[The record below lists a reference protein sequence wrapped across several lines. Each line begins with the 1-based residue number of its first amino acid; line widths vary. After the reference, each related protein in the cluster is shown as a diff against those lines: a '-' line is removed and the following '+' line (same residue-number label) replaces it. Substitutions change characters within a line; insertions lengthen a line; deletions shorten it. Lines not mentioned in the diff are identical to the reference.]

1 MNALMTPEVLLTVLG
16 VALLM
21 LEAMGDIEARVVGR
35 LALIG
40 VAAITLFTFL
50 VPDLNEKWWSGLY
63 AWDPLAKF
71 FKIFFLIVTA
81 LIIWMGFELED
92 QWPVGRGEFYILPL
106 FTGAGLCLLASVND
120 FMVLFVAL
128 ELVTISFYILV
139 GYQRNQLASLE
150 AAVKYLIMG
159 ALSSAFLVM
168 GIAYVY
174 GLTGSTQFQAVL
186 QALLQGEPPKALYF
200 GILLVMTGL
209 LFKIAAVP
217 FHLWAPDVY
226 QGAPTPVTAFLS
238 IGSKAAGF
246 VLLIRVVLTGPFY
259 ATPVMEKLT
268 PLLAA
273 LAGAS
278 ILLGNLAAIPQT
290 NLKRLLAYSGIG
302 HAGYILAGL
311 IVTESQQSL
320 TAALVYLIA
329 YLLASGLAFVAIT
342 VIGLRIP
349 GEKIHSYA
357 GLSQRSPL
365 LAASLAIALVS
376 LAGIPPLVGFVGK
389 LGIFLALWEGGF
401 KWLFIIGVISA
412 VAGLYYYLGVVRSMY
427 WSEPLDP
434 DPIVVR
440 PVTSILLGVLIF
452 LVVFLGFWPKAI
464 YQMVQ
469 TCVRVEVVLP
479 KAP

>member
-1 MNALMTPEVLLTVLG
+1 
-16 VALLM
+16 
-21 LEAMGDIEARVVGR
+21 
-35 LALIG
+35 
-40 VAAITLFTFL
+40 
-50 VPDLNEKWWSGLY
+50 
-63 AWDPLAKF
+63 
-71 FKIFFLIVTA
+71 
-81 LIIWMGFELED
+81 
-92 QWPVGRGEFYILPL
+92 
-106 FTGAGLCLLASVND
+106 
-120 FMVLFVAL
+120 
-128 ELVTISFYILV
+128 
-139 GYQRNQLASLE
+139 
-150 AAVKYLIMG
+150 
-159 ALSSAFLVM
+159 
-168 GIAYVY
+168 
-174 GLTGSTQFQAVL
+174 
-186 QALLQGEPPKALYF
+186 
-200 GILLVMTGL
+200 
-209 LFKIAAVP
+209 
-217 FHLWAPDVY
+217 
-226 QGAPTPVTAFLS
+226 
-238 IGSKAAGF
+238 

-320 TAALVYLIA
+320 TASLVYLIA

-342 VIGLRIP
+342 VIGRRIP

-365 LAASLAIALVS
+365 LAASLTVALVS

-389 LGIFLALWEGGF
+389 LGIFLALWEGGY

-440 PVTSILLGVLIF
+440 PVTSALLGVLIF
-452 LVVFLGFWPKAI
+452 LVIFLGFWPKAI
-464 YQMVQ
+464 YLMVQ

-479 KAP
+479 KSP